1 MNHQVMK
8 PKPSERG
15 AALLVVL
22 LLVVAMAALAS
33 TALEDIRFAV
43 RRTANVESMGQAQW
57 YALGA
62 ETLAKARLQQVL
74 SRSGGQVALEGGW
87 SGAPVV
93 YPIENGAIRMRLTD
107 RGGCF
112 NLNSVVS
119 GEPESYAPN
128 PTGVA
133 QFQQLLIAL
142 EVPEVEALGLADAL
156 VDWIDSD
163 NTRRPFGAEDEAYER
178 RPTPYRTAGHL
189 LAEETELRAIQGF
202 TPDIYRRIRPSVCAL
217 PIPQLTELNINTLAP
232 SDAPVLSA
240 AYLGRLPVDAAR
252 RIIAGRPAKGWATQ
266 AAFLEE
272 PLLEESVREGGA
284 PPLQQLGSRTRFFAL
299 DGTVEFAGA
308 VQSYALLLEAHPSGA
323 LQTAVRRW
331 APLE

>member
-1 MNHQVMK
+1 
-8 PKPSERG
+8 
-15 AALLVVL
+15 LFVVL

-43 RRTANVESMGQAQW
+43 RRTANVETLTQAQW

-62 ETLAKARLQQVL
+62 ETLAKARVQQVL
-74 SRSGGQVALEGGW
+74 DRTDGQVTLDGNW
-87 SGAPVV
+87 SGVPVI
-93 YPIENGAIRMRLTD
+93 YPIDNGAIRMRLTD
-107 RGGCF
+107 RGACF

-119 GEPESYAPN
+119 GEPDNYQPN

-142 EVPEVEALGLADAL
+142 EVPEAQAMGLADAL
-156 VDWIDSD
+156 VDWMDSD
-163 NTRRPFGAEDEAYER
+163 NSRRPFGAEDEAYQR
-178 RPTPYRTAGHL
+178 LPSPYRTSGDL

-202 TPDIYRRIRPSVCAL
+202 TPDLYERLRPSVCAL
-217 PIPQLTELNINTLAP
+217 PIPQLTELNINTLTP

-252 RIIAGRPAKGWATQ
+252 RIIAGRPAKGWPTQ
-266 AAFLEE
+266 AAFLQE

-284 PPLQQLGSRTRFFAL
+284 PPLQQLGSRTRFFGL

-308 VQSYALLLEAHPSGA
+308 DLSYAMLLEAHPSGL

-331 APLE
+331 SPLE